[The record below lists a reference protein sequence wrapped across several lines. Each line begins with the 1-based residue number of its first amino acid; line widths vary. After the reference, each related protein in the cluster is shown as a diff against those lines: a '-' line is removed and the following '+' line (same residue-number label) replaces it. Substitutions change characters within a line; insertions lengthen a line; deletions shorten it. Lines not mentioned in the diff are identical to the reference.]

1 MDSCRE
7 LLDGSQELSRELPS
21 EEFSRELPSTVDAG
35 DADDSS
41 KSLPPA
47 NPGPDIVAQSPPERS
62 VAPLAPSPRQA
73 SRNYKLAGG
82 TGESHS
88 PPVSANSPHKTSV
101 ERVHMVWDAHPVEE
115 AGDGSP
121 QAGGVGGTAM
131 FRTCQSCPPAER
143 CEENPNLSP
152 VERRQKSAERRSL
165 LADTGLYSPSSKGR
179 PVHATLAP
187 PTIRDPRTPKRSRAA
202 RQALLVPADNTQR
215 VQLGHLYKD
224 GAESLRVAPGRF
236 RGISVCYTD
245 NPPDG
250 SVGRPRAPGSASVLP
265 PVVDV
270 ADVEDN
276 LEWVGHLTDVRNSLG
291 RVRFADMSSYMVQQ
305 RPNSS
310 R

>member
-7 LLDGSQELSRELPS
+7 LLDGSQELSRELPF
-21 EEFSRELPSTVDAG
+21 EELSREPPSIADMG
-35 DADDSS
+35 GADDPS
-41 KSLPPA
+41 KSLPPPA
-47 NPGPDIVAQSPPERS
+47 NPGPDVVAQPPAERS
-62 VAPLAPSPRQA
+62 DAPSAPSPSQA
-73 SRNYKLAGG
+73 RRNYKLAGG

-88 PPVSANSPHKTSV
+88 PPASANSLHKASI
-101 ERVHMVWDAHPVEE
+101 ERVHVIWGVHPAED

-121 QAGGVGGTAM
+121 QAGGGGTAM
-131 FRTCQSCPPAER
+131 FRMCQSCPPAER
-143 CEENPNLSP
+143 GEPELSP
-152 VERRQKSAERRSL
+152 VERRQQNAERRSL
-165 LADTGLYSPSSKGR
+165 LYDTGLLSPSKGR
-179 PVHATLAP
+179 PVHPALAP

-224 GAESLRVAPGRF
+224 GSESLRVAPGRF

-245 NPPDG
+245 VPPDHG
-250 SVGRPRAPGSASVLP
+250 FVGRAQAPGLASVLP

-270 ADVEDN
+270 EDN
-276 LEWVGHLTDVRNSLG
+276 LEWVSHLTDVRDSLG